1 MWGRNPS
8 QSCLPTLGM
17 LATSDPL
24 GDMLHNVRMTLSSSD
39 MGSLFETCPTHA
51 LSSSL

>member
-1 MWGRNPS
+1 MWGRNPP
-8 QSCLPTLGM
+8 QSCLPTCM
-17 LATSDPL
+17 LATSNPL

-39 MGSLFETCPTHA
+39 MGSLFETYPTHA